1 MEVILLERIERL
13 GQMGDMVNV
22 KPGYARN
29 FLLPQKKALRAT
41 DENKAHFETQK
52 AQLEA
57 DNLKRREEA
66 QSVGDKMDGL
76 SVTLV
81 RQAGDAGQLYGSVS
95 ARDIAD
101 SIIAEGFTINRDQV
115 VLERPI
121 KAIGIH
127 TVNVTLHPEVTVKVT
142 TNVARSQEEAE
153 IQAKTGEAIKSA
165 EELQDIAEAE
175 SMVKA
180 EAAAAEA
187 AAEAAEEIF
196 EEGAVPDFEEEAEP
210 DAVEAEAAEATDEV
224 SEDAPE
230 EASAAEDKEEKS

>member
-41 DENKAHFETQK
+41 DENKAHFETQRV
-52 AQLEA
+52 QLES
-57 DNLKRREEA
+57 DNLKRRDEA
-66 QSVGDKMDGL
+66 QAVGDKMEGL
-76 SVTLV
+76 SVILV

-101 SIIAEGFTINRDQV
+101 SVIAGGFTIGRDQV
-115 VLERPI
+115 VLDRPI

-127 TVNVTLHPEVTVKVT
+127 PVHITLHPEVTVTIT

-153 IQAKTGEAIKSA
+153 VQAKTGEAMKSA
-165 EELQDIAEAE
+165 EEIQDIAEAE
-175 SMVKA
+175 
-180 EAAAAEA
+180 AAAAASA
-187 AAEAAEEIF
+187 AAAKAIF
-196 EEGAVPDFEEEAEP
+196 EEGAAPELEEAE
-210 DAVEAEAAEATDEV
+210 AEEATTDEG
-224 SEDAPE
+224 E
-230 EASAAEDKEEKS
+230 EETA